1 MHIISGGNDAEQ
13 RRDGDYLN
21 HDERYARTDA
31 FTDTVRKVWTA
42 EQPVDIDNDFYQAE
56 QAWSAI
62 RPLQQPHIPIY
73 FGGSSE
79 AAIAVAGKHAD
90 VFALWGESLGQT
102 AETIRRVRAEAA
114 KHQRHIDFSV
124 SFRPIIADSEAQAR
138 EGRAYFTCRFRTGGA
153 GGRGFKA
160 KPDSEGARRLRATA
174 EQGNVVDKRLWTGIA
189 KLVGGGHNSTAL
201 VGTAEQVADA
211 LLDYYDLGVRN
222 FLIRGF
228 DPLNDARE
236 YGKALLPIAR
246 EKRLSVRFRSA
257 HRDAFRSTAPRPQAD
272 WLRQLTHIRQQMAEQ
287 AAELDRSGDFPHH
300 NLALLHQSGFLSLAT
315 PAQYGGAGGGF
326 GPAAAGD
333 YRHCVGEPATAL
345 IVCMQYLHHLRLAES
360 DGWVEPLRRQVYRDA
375 VERGD

>member
-1 MHIISGGNDAEQ
+1 MSIQFLGMIGHRLSSETIAPAGPVFDRDYIVRFAQTHEAAGFDRLLVGHWSDQPDGFLVTALAGLSTEKISFLLAHRPGFVSPTLAARKFATLEHLLGGRLAVHIISGGNDAEQ

-21 HDERYARTDA
+21 HDQRYARTDA
-31 FTDTVRKVWTA
+31 FLDTVRKVWTA

-102 AETIRRVRAEAA
+102 EETIRRVRAEAG

-124 SFRPIIADSEAQAR
+124 SFRPIIADSEAQAW
-138 EGRAYFTCRFRTGGA
+138 EKAEHILHVASERAAQA
-153 GGRGFKA
+153 GQGFKA

-246 EKRLSVRFRSA
+246 EK
-257 HRDAFRSTAPRPQAD
+257 
-272 WLRQLTHIRQQMAEQ
+272 
-287 AAELDRSGDFPHH
+287 AAQR
-300 NLALLHQSGFLSLAT
+300 AIQ
-315 PAQYGGAGGGF
+315 
-326 GPAAAGD
+326 
-333 YRHCVGEPATAL
+333 
-345 IVCMQYLHHLRLAES
+345 
-360 DGWVEPLRRQVYRDA
+360 
-375 VERGD
+375 ERAS